1 MTVKFSCIID
11 EKPKYARQALLWAAS
26 LLTYGQVPADA
37 LVVHTVDGCAPEYQR
52 VFDSWGIRIEKVRCF
67 DRRHAWSNKL
77 GQLEGEALR
86 RADHVVL
93 CDCDLAFCGSILPW
107 VSGNAVRAV
116 IAARAWFP
124 FRRWKRI
131 LAAAGLGRVT
141 SAVPSVFGPPT
152 LAGFC
157 NGGLYVL
164 PQSLFQSLRSVW
176 PKWDR
181 WVLDRRHLFQ
191 PWGFFADQI
200 SFAMSCQELA
210 LRVEHLPVELNYHT
224 RWRSPRLLRAVLG
237 KSDIFPLV
245 LHYHRETDAQGYLLP
260 TKIASVNARIRQI
273 NRLLRRFDRGDFN
286 PRQQISAQPGQPVL
300 NVR

>member
-1 MTVKFSCIID
+1 
-11 EKPKYARQALLWAAS
+11 
-26 LLTYGQVPADA
+26 VPAEA
-37 LVVHTVDGCAPEYQR
+37 IVIHTIDGCAPEYQR
-52 VFDSWGIRIEKVRCF
+52 VFDSWGIRLEKVGRF
-67 DRRHAWSNKL
+67 DPRHAYSNKL
-77 GQLEGEALR
+77 AQLESTALAEA
-86 RADHVVL
+86 DYVVL

-107 VSGNAVRAV
+107 VGGNAVRAV

-131 LAAAGLGRVT
+131 LAAAGLGRMT
-141 SAVPSVFGPPT
+141 SAVPSVSGPAT

-164 PQSLFQSLRSVW
+164 PRAIFQSLRSVW

-181 WVLDRRHLFQ
+181 WVLDRRHFFRRI
-191 PWGFFADQI
+191 GIFADQI
-200 SFAMSCQELA
+200 SFAMCCQELA
-210 LRVEHLPVELNYHT
+210 LRVEHLPIELNYHT
-224 RWRSPRLLRAVLG
+224 TLRRPRLLFAMTGR
-237 KSDIFPLV
+237 SDICPLV
-245 LHYHRETDAQGYLLP
+245 LHYHCETDAQGYLLP

-300 NVR
+300 NAR